1 MNHIARSG
9 TRGRVALKSVQAA
22 RLLRRRILIFG
33 NWTPP
38 MAMKPIPYAALAEFA
53 AELAELCDQYEDLA
67 AEIREIETMDSDLL
81 SERLKKTIEEKC
93 PNYPSIKMTEILN
106 RIQRPN

>member
-1 MNHIARSG
+1 
-9 TRGRVALKSVQAA
+9 
-22 RLLRRRILIFG
+22 
-33 NWTPP
+33 
-38 MAMKPIPYAALAEFA
+38 MAVKPIPYAALAEFA

-67 AEIREIETMDSDLL
+67 GEIREIETMDSDLL
-81 SERLKKTIEEKC
+81 SGRLKRTIEEKC